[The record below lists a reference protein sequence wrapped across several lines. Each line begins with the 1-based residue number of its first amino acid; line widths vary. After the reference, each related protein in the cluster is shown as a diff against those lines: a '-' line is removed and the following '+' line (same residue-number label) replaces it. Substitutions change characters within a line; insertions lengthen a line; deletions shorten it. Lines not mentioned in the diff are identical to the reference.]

1 MRVGHALV
9 LASGKAA
16 GAGTVDTACGEAEF
30 DFEVQAKVKKN
41 QLSGQLKYSVPGGN
55 IKLKSTSI
63 ATFDVNGNTATFDGT
78 CTVNGKSC
86 KFSVYIEDNA
96 DPGAGADVF
105 RISIDGG
112 DFQGG
117 TIQSGNIKI
126 K

>member
-1 MRVGHALV
+1 MRVARHALV
-9 LASGKAA
+9 LASGKAR

-41 QLSGQLKYSVPGGN
+41 QLSGQLEYSVPDN
-55 IKLKSTSI
+55 IKLKSTTI
-63 ATFDVNGNTATFDGT
+63 ASFDVNGNTATFDGT

>member
-1 MRVGHALV
+1 VLV
-9 LASGKAA
+9 SGKAS
-16 GAGTVDTACGEAEF
+16 GTGTVDTACGVAEF
-30 DFEVQAKVKKN
+30 DFQVQAKVKKN

-55 IKLKSTSI
+55 INLKSTSI
-63 ATFDVNGNTATFDGT
+63 TSFDVTGNTATFEGT

-96 DPGAGADVF
+96 NPGAGSDVF
-105 RISIDGG
+105 RISINGG